1 MQHTSNSNDTN
12 LQINWINQSI
22 KSKNFIE
29 FNFKSNQQFIETET
43 TSLAWIIYT
52 KNQTNRMLIDVKRK
66 LLTLALTILR
76 WMVRTITKTTN
87 PPRLI
92 SWRTRSVY
100 QTGLRIIWTTDN
112 NNNNEK
118 WKHFQWQF
126 NGRDRP
132 ESRTIL
138 CILELNPSSSLS
150 SSKTINDIYKW
161 WDPWL
166 SPSNSTRSK
175 AITWVNKNQI
185 IQIIS
190 LSTAIEHENTVCVS
204 NSVRIIQHH
213 VQLYYH

>member
-12 LQINWINQSI
+12 LQINLINQSI

-126 NGRDRP
+126 NDRDRR

-166 SPSNSTRSK
+166 PPSNSTRRRAMTCKKFQLLHHS
-175 AITWVNKNQI
+175 WS
-185 IQIIS
+185 S
-190 LSTAIEHENTVCVS
+190 LIFKKCFKLSNT
-204 NSVRIIQHH
+204 
-213 VQLYYH
+213 